1 MGWIQWKL
9 AKRMGRRFSLCQN
22 STNNGNCSSS
32 GNPRIQW
39 DSGIGTE
46 EVLNESF
53 LSRRFRRGGDSPS
66 RRRPHCSGVDR
77 PASEVA
83 ASQATSLQPVTV
95 DVAALTP
102 STARLGLGD
111 PSELVSAPRYCVESR
126 IKCRRAVACNDAR
139 SCTFRSLRQRSS
151 LLSGAIINDHAPVY
165 VIKMSGGTFTS
176 RHHPSGGAAPHGA
189 FLTFDHRR
197 INSHRVTDVG
207 YVDNEPDL
215 TKISLAS
222 TRGAVVD
229 HIDRGEIRRV
239 RGGTSMPPRN

>member
-1 MGWIQWKL
+1 M
-9 AKRMGRRFSLCQN
+9 S
-22 STNNGNCSSS
+22 
-32 GNPRIQW
+32 
-39 DSGIGTE
+39 
-46 EVLNESF
+46 
-53 LSRRFRRGGDSPS
+53 RFRVVVFGAAAIAIASAS
-66 RRRPHCSGVDR
+66 ACSGVDR

-111 PSELVSAPRYCVESR
+111 PSELVTLRGIALRAASSAGVPSPATMH
-126 IKCRRAVACNDAR
+126 AVAHSDHQAAE
-139 SCTFRSLRQRSS
+139 F

-189 FLTFDHRR
+189 FLTLTIDA
-197 INSHRVTDVG
+197 STHRVTDVG

-215 TKISLAS
+215 TKISSPAPVEL
-222 TRGAVVD
+222 
-229 HIDRGEIRRV
+229 
-239 RGGTSMPPRN
+239 